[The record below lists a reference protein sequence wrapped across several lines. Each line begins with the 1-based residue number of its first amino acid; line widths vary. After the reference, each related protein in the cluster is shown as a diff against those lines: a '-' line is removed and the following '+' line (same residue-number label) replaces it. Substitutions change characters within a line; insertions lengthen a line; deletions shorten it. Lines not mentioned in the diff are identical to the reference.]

1 MKKHVLCE
9 PALERTKK
17 KSEKI
22 SQQNHM
28 YLDLKVD
35 VLQLY

>member
-1 MKKHVLCE
+1 MFYVNQPLN
-9 PALERTKK
+9 LQK

-22 SQQNHM
+22 SQQKHM

-35 VLQLY
+35 ILQLY